1 MLNPYIKH
9 GTFLVEFDDHIKPY
23 EEINFLK
30 LGKKTI
36 KNKKM
41 IKKRIIL
48 LMLKDDVTF
57 KGVVS

>member
-1 MLNPYIKH
+1 M
-9 GTFLVEFDDHIKPY
+9 EFDDHIKPY